1 MAPSRACRFY
11 RRSIKGGMTLRIHV
25 SLLAAAGLAAA
36 SAAFAVEVGQ
46 PMPAVPIAQ
55 PFTKGGESVNIGA
68 FRGKVLYVDFWASWC
83 VPCRTSMPALESLY
97 AKYKDRGFV
106 VVGVNK
112 DDRWTDAERFLQ
124 KYPASFPLAS
134 DVDEKIV
141 KTFAVPAMPS
151 GYLID
156 RKGVVRQVHTG
167 FTAETGQVLDRE
179 IDSLLKAAP

>member
-1 MAPSRACRFY
+1 
-11 RRSIKGGMTLRIHV
+11 MTLRIHV
-25 SLLAAAGLAAA
+25 SLLAAAGLGAAP
-36 SAAFAVEVGQ
+36 AAFAVDVGQ
-46 PMPAVPIAQ
+46 PMPPVPVAQ
-55 PFTKGGESVNIGA
+55 PFAKGGEAVNLGG

-83 VPCRTSMPALESLY
+83 VPCRTSMPALQTLY

-134 DVDEKIV
+134 DTDEKIV
-141 KTFAVPAMPS
+141 KSFAVPAMPS

-156 RKGVVRQVHTG
+156 RKGIVRRIHTG
-167 FTAETGQVLDRE
+167 FTEETAQSLDKE
-179 IDSLLKAAP
+179 VDQLLKAAP